1 MFQTFRRGNGCH
13 AEAPSGDWTHDR
25 TLTKR
30 TLCQLSYRGIDLKE
44 IQIPMY
50 KGESHVVTRGGRAGK
65 HEGQWKSVYDTQ
77 DIKMKIEIFQARYL
91 LLKIRWS

>member
-1 MFQTFRRGNGCH
+1 
-13 AEAPSGDWTHDR
+13 
-25 TLTKR
+25 
-30 TLCQLSYRGIDLKE
+30 
-44 IQIPMY
+44 MY

-91 LLKIRWS
+91 LLKIR